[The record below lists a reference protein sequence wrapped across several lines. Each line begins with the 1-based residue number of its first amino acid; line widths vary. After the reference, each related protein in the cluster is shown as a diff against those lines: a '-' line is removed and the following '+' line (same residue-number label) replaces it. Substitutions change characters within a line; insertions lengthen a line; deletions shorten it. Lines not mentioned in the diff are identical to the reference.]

1 MPVNDC
7 NHELSSPSVQFPA
20 VSTSDAY
27 DLLLKFIIMASLC
40 LLVFVNFRA
49 QTFTPILRSAE
60 AHGLSATL
68 LRPSILWF
76 TMGLMLLAFRTLLWF
91 AYRPDAPA
99 TFENAPRMTV
109 VIPAYNEGAMVIKA
123 ISSVASA
130 NYSRERLEIIVVD
143 DGSTDDTWLHIQHAL
158 ARHGDRVQAIR
169 LERNRGKR
177 EALAA
182 GFRRGTGEI
191 FVTVDSDSVVE
202 PNALLALA
210 GPFARQRVGVVAGRV
225 LVYNRDG
232 GIIPRMLHVRFM
244 LAFDFLRAYQSTFGT
259 VYCSPG
265 ALSAYRAGAVKAVL
279 EPWLRQSFL
288 GVRATIGEDR
298 ALTNDIMRL
307 GYDSIYQRAAMVLTI
322 VPVTYGKLCRML
334 LRWDRSYVREELR
347 FATVVW
353 KRPPLARLIALLDSS
368 ITNLRFPAMCLTAL
382 LLGITFFNDPLVL
395 PRVLVALGITSFI
408 YSLYYLHSERSFDIV
423 YGVLY
428 SYFSFF
434 SLFWIFPWALV
445 TVRARGWMTR

>member
-7 NHELSSPSVQFPA
+7 NHELSSPSVHFPPA
-20 VSTSDAY
+20 STSDAW
-27 DLLLKFIIMASLC
+27 DLLLKLIIISGLS
-40 LLVFVNFRA
+40 LLVFVSIRA
-49 QTFTPILRSAE
+49 QVFGPLFRMAE
-60 AHGLSATL
+60 AHGISSTL

-76 TMGLMLLAFRTLLWF
+76 AMGTVLLVFRTLLWF
-91 AYRPDAPA
+91 TYRSHPPA
-99 TFENAPRMTV
+99 TRQSALRMTV
-109 VIPAYNEGAMVIKA
+109 VMPAYNEGAMVSLA
-123 ISSVASA
+123 IDSLA
-130 NYSRERLEIIVVD
+130 NADYPRDRLEIIVVD
-143 DGSTDDTWLHIQHAL
+143 DGSTDDTWLHIQRAA
-158 ARHGDRVQAIR
+158 ARHGDRIRTVR
-169 LERNRGKR
+169 LERNGGKR
-177 EALAA
+177 AALAA
-182 GFRRGTGEI
+182 GFRLGSGEI
-191 FVTVDSDSVVE
+191 FVTVDSDSAIA

-210 GPFARQRVGVVAGRV
+210 GPFASERIGVVAGKI
-225 LVYNRDG
+225 LVYNRRE

-244 LAFDFLRAYQSTFGT
+244 LSFDFLRAYQSTFGT

-279 EPWLRQSFL
+279 EPWLKQSFL
-288 GVRATIGEDR
+288 GFRATIGEDR

-434 SLFWIFPWALV
+434 SLFWIFPW
-445 TVRARGWMTR
+445 RWSPSGPEDG